1 MSSEVSMVCC
11 WLMAELRFKLV
22 LWVPSTG
29 GFPNSWLLHLGCW
42 FHCVIRVQKLATTP
56 WGLLLRSTVW
66 PVRGGHC
73 TFGACWGEAPRLAG
87 AGGTPVGPGQMSSVK
102 GGRGEKTGKFPQSDK
117 SLPSK
122 SCIPPLTFIDISLA
136 ILEAF
141 EYLFFSQQ
149 SGLAVNLWA
158 PGFSKLGL
166 QSDHGLWTC
175 VDSDGVCFLLSRLSF
190 LISLFFPHGQAV
202 GQFSSFSGVLVARSL
217 SVTSP
222 WFWLAPVRAGEGSM
236 GSLSMSGDLVVLASY
251 GGRWCII
258 LCSSGSISSGEII
271 KKKLGCTTWFLTRCT
286 MWWFNIY
293 IQCEIMTTIKLT
305 DTSITS
311 QSYHCVCVFF
321 WWEYLRAALL
331 AMFKCTK

>member
-1 MSSEVSMVCC
+1 MFKGR
-11 WLMAELRFKLV
+11 LMDVKWGVHGLLLVDGWAEIQTVFLFFWFKLV

-29 GFPNSWLLHLGCW
+29 NFPNSWLLQLGCW
-42 FHCVIRVQKLATTP
+42 FHCVIRVQELATPP

-73 TFGACWGEAPRLAG
+73 TFGACGGEAPRLAG

-102 GGRGEKTGKFPQSDK
+102 GGREEKTGKFPQSDK

-141 EYLFFSQQ
+141 ECLFFSQQ
-149 SGLAVNLWA
+149 SGLAVNVWA
-158 PGFSKLGL
+158 PGFSKLDL
-166 QSDHGLWTC
+166 QSDHGLCTC
-175 VDSDGVCFLLSRLSF
+175 VDSDGVCFLLSHLSF
-190 LISLFFPHGQAV
+190 LISLFFPYGQAV
-202 GQFSSFSGVLVARSL
+202 DQFSSFSGVLVARSL

-236 GSLSMSGDLVVLASY
+236 GSLSMIGDLVVLASY
-251 GGRWCII
+251 GGQVVYHTVFPRKH
-258 LCSSGSISSGEII
+258 LFRGNNL
-271 KKKLGCTTWFLTRCT
+271 KKLGCTTWFLTRCT

-293 IQCEIMTTIKLT
+293 SVKW
-305 DTSITS
+305 SP
-311 QSYHCVCVFF
+311 QSS
-321 WWEYLRAALL
+321 
-331 AMFKCTK
+331 